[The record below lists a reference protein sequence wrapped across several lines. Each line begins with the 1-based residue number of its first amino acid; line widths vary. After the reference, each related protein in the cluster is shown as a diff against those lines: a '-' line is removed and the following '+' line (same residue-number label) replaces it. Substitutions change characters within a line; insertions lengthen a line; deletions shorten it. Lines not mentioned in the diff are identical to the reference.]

1 MKEFF
6 KYVAATVV
14 GLIAFGIIITG
25 LMVMSLV
32 GMIASSQATTNV
44 SDNSVL
50 VIQLSGTIEEQS
62 SENVFSKLSGSAYG
76 AQGLNDMLAAIEKA
90 KNNDKIKGIY
100 LEAGAFGADYA
111 SLQEIRNAL
120 QDFRKSRKWI
130 VAYGDSYTQG
140 AYYLASVASKVYLN
154 PQGMIEWRG
163 IGAQPMFVKDLL
175 KKFGVEMQVL
185 KVGKYKSATEMYTA
199 DKMSEPNREQTARY
213 IAGLWQNVVDA
224 VSVSRGVSAQQLNA
238 YADELITFSD
248 PKDYVKFKLVDKLL
262 YTGQIKAEIKK
273 LLKLD
278 ADDSINQVSIAEMK
292 NVKEKTDGEEVA
304 VYYAYGDIVDSPIT
318 GGIMGSQHMIVASEV
333 VKDLESLAND
343 DDVKAVVIR
352 INSGGGSAYASEQ
365 IWHQVELLK
374 QKKPVVISMG
384 GMAASGGYYMSC
396 GANYIFAEPTT
407 LTGSIGIF
415 GMIPDR
421 SQLLTQKLGIKFDE
435 VKTNKN
441 ALFGTSARPMNA
453 DEIALMTGYI
463 NRGYNLFRSRVA
475 EGRKMTTNQV
485 EEIAQGHVFLG
496 QDALKI
502 KLVDELGG
510 LDKAVAKAAK
520 LAKLDAFYTI
530 DYPEPADWI
539 DQLLASASSGSYLDE
554 QLRANLG
561 EYYEPFM
568 LLKTMNQQSM
578 LQARVPFWMNIK

>member
-25 LMVMSLV
+25 FMVMSLV
-32 GMIASSQATTNV
+32 GMVASSQATTDV

-50 VIQLSGTIEEQS
+50 VMQLSGTIEEQS
-62 SENVFSKLSGSAYG
+62 SENIFSKFSGTAYG
-76 AQGLNDMLAAIEKA
+76 AQGLNDMLTAIKKA
-90 KNNDKIKGIY
+90 KTNDKIKGIY

-111 SLQEIRNAL
+111 SLQEVRNAL
-120 QDFRKSRKWI
+120 EDFKKSGKWI

-140 AYYLASVASKVYLN
+140 AYYLASVATKVYLN
-154 PQGMIEWRG
+154 PQGMIEWHG

-175 KKFGVEMQVL
+175 KKFGIEMQVL

-199 DKMSEPNREQTARY
+199 DKMSDPNREQTARY
-213 IAGLWQNVVDA
+213 ITGLWQNVTDA
-224 VSVSRGVSAQQLNA
+224 VSKSRGVSVQQLNT
-238 YADELITFSD
+238 YADQLITFAD
-248 PKDYVKFKLVDKLL
+248 AKDYVKYKLVDKLL
-262 YTGQIKAEIKK
+262 YTDQIKAEIKK

-278 ADDSINQVSIAEMK
+278 SEESINQVGIAEMK
-292 NVKEKTDGEEVA
+292 NVKEKSEGEQVA
-304 VYYAYGDIVDSPIT
+304 VYYAYGDIVDTPIT
-318 GGIMGSQHMIVASEV
+318 GSIMGSQHMIVAPEV
-333 VKDLESLAND
+333 VKDLESLADD

-374 QKKPVVISMG
+374 KKKPVVISMG

-453 DEIALMTGYI
+453 EEISLMTGYI

-520 LAKLDAFYTI
+520 LAKLDACYTV
-530 DYPEPADWI
+530 DYPAPADWT
-539 DQLLASASSGSYLDE
+539 DQLLASASTNNYLDE

-568 LLKTMNQQSM
+568 LLKSMNQQSM